1 MKKLFFVLLLTSLC
15 FMCAFS
21 EEEIFSNGYY
31 QYRVLEDGTIEITK
45 YSGEEKRIVVPD
57 NLDGYKVTVIGDDS
71 FERLWSTESIIL
83 PEGIRKIGNSAFYNC
98 QFRAFT
104 IPDGVTEIGN
114 SAFNSCYSL
123 ESLVV
128 PDSVVSIGRYAFDGC
143 GEIFLPDTITRI
155 EEGTFSE
162 SDFTEITLPSNLT
175 YLGESA
181 FSGNTYLRQI
191 SIPAGVTAILDG
203 TFAGCDSLTTVILPN
218 TVRGI
223 QSTAFQNCLNLE
235 RVYIPESVT
244 VIDFLAFYE
253 ANPNVT
259 IVCAKGSK
267 AEEFAREQGFNIEY
281 PTTEEEEM
289 RNFSYM
295 VKADGTLSITGYVGK
310 RIDIAIPASIDGM
323 AVTAVSP
330 AAFAGVTKLASV
342 TLPDGLTA
350 IGEYAFLGSKS
361 LESILIPESV
371 SEIGEAFAFYCP
383 NLTLKVFENSKAH
396 SYAVENGFP
405 FELCIPAEPEHSDF
419 AYMENGDG
427 SLSITDYT
435 GEETAVVV
443 PSVISGKP
451 VTALSAMAFTSTGS
465 YVTVTLP
472 DGLESIGDF
481 CFLGNQKIE
490 LLVVPA
496 SVTQIGTGV
505 GLYCPKLSLA
515 VEKNSFAHEYAVTN
529 DIPFLFSIN

>member
-15 FMCAFS
+15 FICAFS
-21 EEEIFSNGYY
+21 EEEILSNGYY
-31 QYRVLEDGTIEITK
+31 QYRVLEDGTAEITK
-45 YSGEEKRIVVPD
+45 YTGDEKRVVVPD
-57 NLDGYKVTVIGDDS
+57 SLDGYKVTVIGDDS
-71 FERLWSTESIIL
+71 FERLYSTESIIL
-83 PEGIRKIGNSAFYNC
+83 PEGIRKIGNSAFFNC
-98 QFRAFT
+98 QFRTFT
-104 IPDGVTEIGN
+104 IPDGVTEIGD

-128 PDSVVSIGRYAFDGC
+128 PDRVVSIGRYAFDGC

-181 FSGNTYLRQI
+181 FSHNTYLKQI
-191 SIPAGVTAILDG
+191 SIPTGVTAILKN
-203 TFAGCDSLTTVILPN
+203 TFYGCSSLTTVILPN

-223 QSTAFQNCLNLE
+223 QSYAFKDCLNLE

-244 VIDFLAFYE
+244 VIDSSFAFDD

-289 RNFSYM
+289 RNFAYS
-295 VKADGTLSITGYVGK
+295 VNPNGTLSVTGYVGK
-310 RIDIAIPASIDGM
+310 RIDIAIPASIDG
-323 AVTAVSP
+323 AHVTAVSP
-330 AAFAGVTKLASV
+330 AAFAGASNLKSV
-342 TLPDGLTA
+342 ILPDGLTA

-396 SYAVENGFP
+396 GYAVENGFP
-405 FELCIPAEPEHSDF
+405 FELCAPAEPEFPDF
-419 AYMENGDG
+419 AYVEKDDG
-427 SLSITDYT
+427 SVSITDYT
-435 GEETAVVV
+435 GKEAAVVV

-465 YVTVTLP
+465 YTTVTLP
-472 DGLESIGDF
+472 DGLVSIGDF
-481 CFLGNQKIE
+481 CFLGNQTIE
-490 LLVVPA
+490 MLVIPA
-496 SVTQIGTGV
+496 SVTEIGTGV
-505 GLYCPKLSLA
+505 CLYCPKLTCV
-515 VEKNSFAHEYAVTN
+515 VEKNSFAHEYAVSN
-529 DIPFLFSIN
+529 NIPVVFR